1 MMKAQAN
8 ISSIE
13 VVNDLTYYWNDTDF
27 INLLKIMDFPDAE
40 TSKPEELKDLV
51 LMAITDFEPDE
62 AARVLLTYKLDKKLT
77 EGQIHSLSHE
87 MIEDKIAEEYPD
99 PALHYDLFNINQLLF
114 KAYNGTFPNTE
125 ATIIKLEIHT
135 DQETEINSEVLLK
148 IIGASLSDRSLILR
162 LYADQISGKS
172 PFDDAAKII
181 WLFNKEG
188 DNGYEIVTSRYW
200 IDKEDIEQIAY
211 KANILFYEDA
221 E

>member
-1 MMKAQAN
+1 MKAQVN

-27 INLLKIMDFPDAE
+27 ISLLKIMDFPDAE

-62 AARVLLTYKLDKKLT
+62 AARLLLTYKLEEKLT

-125 ATIIKLEIHT
+125 ATIIRLEIHPA
-135 DQETEINSEVLLK
+135 QETEINTEILLK
-148 IIGASLSDRSLILR
+148 IIGAGLSDRSLILR
-162 LYADQISGKS
+162 LYADQISGES

-181 WLFNKEG
+181 WLYNKLG
-188 DNGYEIVTSRYW
+188 DDEYEIVTSKYW
-200 IDKEDIEQIAY
+200 IDKEDVEQLAY
-211 KANILFYEDA
+211 ETSITFHEDA

>member
-1 MMKAQAN
+1 MKAQVN

-13 VVNDLTYYWNDTDF
+13 VVNELTYYWNNTDF
-27 INLLKIMDFPDAE
+27 ISLLKIMDFPDAE

-62 AARVLLTYKLDKKLT
+62 AARLLLTYKLDGKLT

-87 MIEDKIAEEYPD
+87 MIDDKIAEEYPD

-125 ATIIKLEIHT
+125 ATIIKLEIHK
-135 DQETEINSEVLLK
+135 DQGTEINTEILLK

-162 LYADQISGKS
+162 LYADQISGES

-188 DNGYEIVTSRYW
+188 ENGYEIITSKYW
-200 IDKEDIEQIAY
+200 IDKEDIEQLAY
-211 KANILFYEDA
+211 ETKVIFHE
-221 E
+221 EVE